1 MKRYNKFEKMNKVKT
16 SEVDAIFQ
24 QIHDLMDEAD
34 LPVDMKIDGV
44 YAYVYYPRKL
54 INKVKDFLSNKEAV
68 CFATLCFKIKK
79 WNDDNPTIFIVN
91 SNKKLVK
98 ESESP
103 EDTVKI
109 LSKLY
114 YQTLGIEEPKK
125 LTIYDI
131 TKELEEKK
139 EARYF
144 NYLNRRDSFF
154 ESDYIRNNRNYRNS
168 NRVLRRD
175 ELFGG
180 VVGRVNSSKKDAIAV
195 AKKLNNASDD
205 NLVFNV
211 EDTKDN
217 IFLLKASFEYDED
230 VYTITIEEGDSKQK
244 MMMTLSKGKKTLAT
258 LDKMRVSQLSMD
270 KVMELLE
277 QAKIDINSIEYV
289 GAAKD
294 KQAKE
299 LQKRLKQ
306 QEDEEN
312 EKKRKKQQEEDKLNQ
327 KLLDVANEFFDL
339 LEDVKESLESNKEI
353 KFTKEDE
360 KIIKTYLDCYIKYF
374 YEFSS
379 FLNKAY
385 RNHDLG
391 GWDWMGEIEIKTK
404 GTGRIKEIYSYE
416 NNDVAFNLNISPDG
430 GLLIV
435 NTQES
440 GWGKNYKGSKR
451 L

>member
-24 QIHDLMDEAD
+24 QIHDLMAD
-34 LPVDMKIDGV
+34 AELPVDMKIDGV
-44 YAYVYYPRKL
+44 LCYVYYPRKL
-54 INKVKDFLSNKEAV
+54 INKVKDFLSNKDAV

-79 WNDDNPTIFIVN
+79 WNDDNPTIIIVD
-91 SNKKLVK
+91 SDKKLVK
-98 ESESP
+98 ESQSP
-103 EDTVKI
+103 EDTIKT

-114 YQTLGIEEPKK
+114 YQTLGIDEPQK

-131 TKELEEKK
+131 AKELEEKK
-139 EARYF
+139 EARYL
-144 NYLNRRDSFF
+144 NYLNRRNSFF
-154 ESDYIRNNRNYRNS
+154 ESDYIRNDRKYRFSNRN
-168 NRVLRRD
+168 LRRD

-180 VVGRVNSSKKDAIAV
+180 VVGRVNSSKKEAIAV
-195 AKKLNNASDD
+195 AKKLNSASDD

-217 IFLLKASFEYDED
+217 IFLLKASFECDEE

-270 KVMELLE
+270 KVKELLE

-294 KQAKE
+294 RQAKE

-306 QEDEEN
+306 KEDEEN
-312 EKKRKKQQEEDKLNQ
+312 EKKRKKHQEEDKLNQ
-327 KLLDVANEFFDL
+327 KLLDVANKFFDL
-339 LEDVKESLESNKEI
+339 LEDVKDALEINKEY

-374 YEFSS
+374 YDFSS
-379 FLNKAY
+379 ILNEAY
-385 RNHDLG
+385 RNHDFG

-416 NNDVAFNLNISPDG
+416 DNDVAFNLNISPDG
-430 GLLIV
+430 SLLIV

-440 GWGKNYKGSKR
+440 GWGRNYKGSKR